1 MDTRP
6 LPVVCGRPRDPAEAL
21 FLANQALIGAV
32 LRRFPGLPPHERED
46 AEALARL
53 GLLHA
58 ARRFDPARG
67 FAFSTFATASIW
79 GFIQRANR
87 EAARQGRLPCVS
99 LDAPIRQGDDGAG
112 VRADLLPDPHD
123 AYAALR
129 DADSFEARLAL
140 VSPRQRRLVRA
151 VFQDGQSLS
160 EAARSEAARA
170 GGAVVTRQ
178 GAAQQVKVALWLLR
192 QAEQE

>member
-1 MDTRP
+1 METRP
-6 LPVVCGRPRDPAEAL
+6 LPVVCGRPKDAAEAL

-32 LRRFPGLPPHERED
+32 LRRFPGLPPGERED

-79 GFIQRANR
+79 GYVQRARR
-87 EAARQGRLPCVS
+87 EAAQQGRLPCVS
-99 LDAPIRQGDDGAG
+99 LDAPVRQGDDGAG
-112 VRADLLPDPHD
+112 VRADLLPDPSD
-123 AYAALR
+123 PYAVLR

-140 VSPRQRRLVRA
+140 LSPRQRRLVRA
-151 VFQDGQSLS
+151 VFGEGQSLS

-170 GGAVVTRQ
+170 GGEAVTRQ
-178 GAAQQVKVALWLLR
+178 GAAQQVKVALWRLR
-192 QAEQE
+192 QEEQE